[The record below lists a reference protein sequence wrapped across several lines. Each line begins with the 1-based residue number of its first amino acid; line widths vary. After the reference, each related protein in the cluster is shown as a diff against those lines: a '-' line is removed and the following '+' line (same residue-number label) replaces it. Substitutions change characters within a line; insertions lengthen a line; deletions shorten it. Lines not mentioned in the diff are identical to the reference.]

1 MLKYNHSLMADQFG
15 VVLPEA
21 KGVLEQSDYHMAMD
35 AQSPLITTQN
45 AGIPAFL
52 TNYLDPELIR
62 VLVTPMKAAEIFGE
76 SRKGDWTTL
85 TAMFPIA
92 ESTGEVT
99 SYGDFNNDGSTNANY
114 NWVSR
119 ESYLYQTVT
128 QWGELEL
135 DRAGAARMNYAADLN
150 TASALALNKFQ
161 NNSYFFGVAGLKNYG
176 LLNDPSLAAPISPS
190 NKAAGGTTWAAA
202 TAAEIYSDIVLLWE
216 KAVSQTRGLV
226 SREDAM
232 TLAMSPEVEVNLTK
246 TNQYNVNVTDQI
258 KKNFPNI
265 RIESAVQYNTTAGQ
279 LVQLIVDNID
289 GQDVGYCAF
298 NEKLRAHPVKVDLS
312 SYQQKKTAGTWGA
325 IIRMPIGISGMIG
338 V

>member
-62 VLVTPMKAAEIFGE
+62 ILVTPMKAAEIFGE

-190 NKAAGGTTWAAA
+190 TKTAGGTTWAAA